1 MSRNEFSIFAIQTR
15 NIKADEEKTVIKR
28 LIEWLCADSIED
40 KLKEDHTREQFHE
53 EAPMFSAYGMSS
65 KLDNE
70 YAPESGARV
79 QVSSQHIVEQA
90 RESQRL
96 PPDVGFR

>member
-1 MSRNEFSIFAIQTR
+1 M
-15 NIKADEEKTVIKR
+15 IKR

-40 KLKEDHTREQFHE
+40 KLKEDDTREQFHE
-53 EAPMFSAYGMSS
+53 EAPVFSAYGMSS
-65 KLDNE
+65 KLDSE

-79 QVSSQHIVEQA
+79 QVSSQHVVEQA
-90 RESQRL
+90 CEGQRL

>member
-1 MSRNEFSIFAIQTR
+1 M
-15 NIKADEEKTVIKR
+15 IKR
-28 LIEWLCADSIED
+28 FIEWLCADSIED
-40 KLKEDHTREQFHE
+40 KLKEDDTREQFHE
-53 EAPMFSAYGMSS
+53 EAPMFSAYGMSG

-79 QVSSQHIVEQA
+79 QVASQHIVEQA
-90 RESQRL
+90 RESQLL

>member
-1 MSRNEFSIFAIQTR
+1 MSSQSLPYKRATSRQTR
-15 NIKADEEKTVIKR
+15 KTVIKR
-28 LIEWLCADSIED
+28 FIEWLCADSIED
-40 KLKEDHTREQFHE
+40 KLKEDDTREQFHE
-53 EAPMFSAYGMSS
+53 EAPMFSAYGMSG

>member
-1 MSRNEFSIFAIQTR
+1 M
-15 NIKADEEKTVIKR
+15 IKR

-40 KLKEDHTREQFHE
+40 KLKEDDTREQFHE
-53 EAPMFSAYGMSS
+53 EAPVFSAYGMSS

-90 RESQRL
+90 REGQRL

>member
-1 MSRNEFSIFAIQTR
+1 M
-15 NIKADEEKTVIKR
+15 IKR

-40 KLKEDHTREQFHE
+40 KLKDDDTREQFHE
-53 EAPMFSAYGMSS
+53 EAPMFSAYGMSG

-79 QVSSQHIVEQA
+79 QVASQHIVEQA
-90 RESQRL
+90 RESQLL
-96 PPDVGFR
+96 PPDVGFG

>member
-1 MSRNEFSIFAIQTR
+1 M
-15 NIKADEEKTVIKR
+15 IKR

-40 KLKEDHTREQFHE
+40 KLKEDDTREQFHE

-65 KLDNE
+65 KLDNG

-79 QVSSQHIVEQA
+79 QVSSGHIVEQA
-90 RESQRL
+90 REGQRL
-96 PPDVGFR
+96 PPDIGLR

>member
-1 MSRNEFSIFAIQTR
+1 M
-15 NIKADEEKTVIKR
+15 IKR

-40 KLKEDHTREQFHE
+40 KLKDDDTREQFHE
-53 EAPMFSAYGMSS
+53 EAPMFSAYGMSG

-79 QVSSQHIVEQA
+79 QVSSGHIVEQA
-90 RESQRL
+90 REGQRL